1 MKQFV
6 KFGIVG
12 AFNTVFNYII
22 YAICINVGLHYIVAN
37 IISFLIVIFFA
48 YLIQNKFV
56 FVAESR
62 PSQTWWRILLKT
74 YASYFLTGVIL
85 TNLLSVMWL
94 DLFNLE
100 ALLKPFY
107 QASIGIISWK
117 DQYTCAKYM
126 VPFFNAVLIVPLNF
140 LINKYWTYRFT

>member
-1 MKQFV
+1 
-6 KFGIVG
+6 
-12 AFNTVFNYII
+12 
-22 YAICINVGLHYIVAN
+22 
-37 IISFLIVIFFA
+37 
-48 YLIQNKFV
+48 
-56 FVAESR
+56 
-62 PSQTWWRILLKT
+62 
-74 YASYFLTGVIL
+74 
-85 TNLLSVMWL
+85 MWL

-126 VPFFNAVLIVPLNF
+126 IPFFNAVLIVPLNF